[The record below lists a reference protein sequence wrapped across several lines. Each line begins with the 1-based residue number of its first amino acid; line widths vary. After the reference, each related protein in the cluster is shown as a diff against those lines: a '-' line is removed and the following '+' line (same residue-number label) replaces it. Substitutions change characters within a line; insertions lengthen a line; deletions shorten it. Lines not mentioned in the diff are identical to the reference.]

1 MTGSGDPAAVPALA
15 ATPADAATV
24 FVSSRLRC
32 RQWVTGDRAALLAVY
47 GDAGAMR
54 WVGDGSVLSE
64 AEADRWL
71 EVTAR
76 NYARRGYG
84 MFALEDRATGELV
97 GFAGLVHPG
106 DQPEAEVKVALGR
119 EAWGRGLATEA
130 VRHLL
135 DAAAARYGLRG
146 VIATVAPGNAA
157 SQRVLTKA
165 GMTRRADRVEA
176 DGSRT
181 RVFGCALPPAF
192 VVRLVTAANR
202 DVLDRVA
209 DGVFDHAVRREHL
222 DAFLANPAQLL
233 AVAVSDGTVVGM
245 ASGFVHGHP
254 DKPAQLFVAEVGTA
268 GAFRRRGVAAAVI
281 DALLRRGR
289 ELGCREAWVATE
301 AGNAPARALY
311 RSLGGEEDADPAV
324 VYTFALAADA
334 T

>member
-1 MTGSGDPAAVPALA
+1 VSVPEEARVPSALA
-15 ATPADAATV
+15 AAASDAPTV

-32 RQWVTGDRAALLAVY
+32 RHWVAGDRAGLLEVY
-47 GDAGAMR
+47 GDADAMR

-64 AEADRWL
+64 EDADRWL
-71 EVTAR
+71 GITAR

-84 MFALEDRATGELV
+84 MLALEERATGELV

-106 DQPEAEVKVALGR
+106 EQPEAEVKVALGR
-119 EAWGRGLATEA
+119 AWWGRGLATEA

-135 DAAAARYGLRG
+135 EAAASSYGLDEA
-146 VIATVAPGNAA
+146 IATVAPANAA
-157 SQRVLTKA
+157 SQRVLVKA

-192 VVRLVTAANR
+192 AVRLVTAANR
-202 DVLDRVA
+202 NLLDRVA
-209 DGVFDHAVRREHL
+209 DGVFDHAVRREYL

-233 AVAVSDGTVVGM
+233 AVAVSDGAVVGM

-254 DKPAQLFVAEVGTA
+254 DKPVQLFVAEVGTA
-268 GAFRRRGVAAAVI
+268 EAFRRRGVAVAVI

-301 AGNAPARALY
+301 AGNAPARGVY
-311 RSLGGEEDADPAV
+311 RAIGGVEDPDPAV
-324 VYTFALAADA
+324 VYTFALVADA